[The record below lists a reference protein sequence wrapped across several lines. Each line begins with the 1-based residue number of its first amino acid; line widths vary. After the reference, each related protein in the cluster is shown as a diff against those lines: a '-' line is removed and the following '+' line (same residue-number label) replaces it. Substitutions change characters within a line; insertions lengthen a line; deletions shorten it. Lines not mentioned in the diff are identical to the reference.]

1 LKSVSIESG
10 LKDFMSESVKLQ
22 IRQDVK
28 DYLAAVRAF
37 YLRDYGTFKI
47 LAGALLIPAYIFIWL
62 TFMHVGLLVSLV
74 PALMVLLTYISA
86 LFFAGPRKRFLR
98 DPTLGSQGFQIEF
111 SDEGIL
117 INAPDAASRMS
128 WRFYSRVVETE
139 RVYVLIRGTMQ
150 MTVIPKKSF
159 NSAAQEASFRRLLKR
174 HLPPEGLGNL
184 KDAGGR
190 AELEEYVPPQ
200 APPDWR

>member
-1 LKSVSIESG
+1 
-10 LKDFMSESVKLQ
+10 MSESVKLQ
-22 IRQDVK
+22 VRQDVK

-47 LAGALLIPAYIFIWL
+47 LAGTLLIPAYIFIWL
-62 TFMHVGLLVSLV
+62 TFMHVGLFVSLV
-74 PALMVLLTYISA
+74 PALLVLLTYTSA
-86 LFFAGPRKRFLR
+86 LFFSGPRKRFLR
-98 DPTLGSQGFQIEF
+98 DPTLGSQGFEIEF

-117 INAPDAASRMS
+117 IGTPDAASRMS
-128 WRFYSRVVETE
+128 WRYYSRVVETD
-139 RVYVLIRGTMQ
+139 RVYALLRGTMQ

-159 NSAAQEASFRRLLKR
+159 TSAAQEASFRRLLKR
-174 HLPPEGLGNL
+174 HLPPEGLRNL